1 MRNFS
6 DSFMNRLCSFSF
18 PLCVS
23 PLLPF
28 YLYFLR
34 SSLLMS
40 CSSVGYHSTREEKKS
55 THTESPA
62 YHSFSS
68 SISPLI
74 LPLRLSSC
82 SLHLSR
88 HPHSLLLFSSARSC
102 CCFLILFI
110 LLVKFGPVLTWVRW
124 GLWILAFEYADMFS
138 LTWQLSFTVRPHTQ
152 DAHGHTRRS
161 RERISPPPP
170 PLRLFG
176 DVRNTHT
183 AMTHHMSS
191 VVFLNVIFPLSPEAN
206 PTKLSLVNVNP
217 LAFASIHCEN
227 ESSGSLPS
235 HYSNK
240 WREFK

>member
-170 PLRLFG
+170 TQTIWWCSQHAHRHDTSYVQCCFPQCYIPFITRSKSNK
-176 DVRNTHT
+176 VIARKCE
-183 AMTHHMSS
+183 SIS
-191 VVFLNVIFPLSPEAN
+191 VCF
-206 PTKLSLVNVNP
+206 NP
-217 LAFASIHCEN
+217 LW
-227 ESSGSLPS
+227 
-235 HYSNK
+235 K
-240 WREFK
+240 WVIWKPPQPLFK